1 MTGSDSDQAD
11 RGRAAVAAVE
21 EAAFGGTDADEPL
34 DREILHDRIAGVV
47 NGPWWQ
53 QCGPDVTVTTPR
65 RSTRSSTARFRG
77 PEPVEV
83 RLADGQLTLATV
95 GHELAHALAGV
106 DDGHGE
112 TFRAAHVD
120 VVDLLCGAGAAAAL
134 GDAYRAFHLSVADR
148 QWPAPWRADGESFRI
163 LT

>member
-1 MTGSDSDQAD
+1 MTHFGSGQAD

-34 DREILHDRIAGVV
+34 DREILHDRITRVV
-47 NGPWWQ
+47 SGPWWQ
-53 QCGPDVTVTTPR
+53 RCGPVVTVTTPPK
-65 RSTRSSTARFRG
+65 STRSSSARSCG
-77 PEPVEV
+77 SEATEV

-106 DDGHGE
+106 AGGHGE
-112 TFRAAHVD
+112 SFRAAHVD

-134 GDAYRAFHLSVADR
+134 RAAYRAFDLTVGDR